1 MLPGRPYAHGQ
12 GAGGGG
18 VGGGGSGAGELG
30 PAAAVPAAAAA
41 APSATTLAAA
51 GGGGG
56 SEGGGGDGG
65 GGGPAGGPT
74 AAAGRTPPTPLP
86 AGFPVGD
93 PSEVDDYAVRSPIVQ
108 MIGVGDCVARLIKLS
123 EERRRL
129 AQVSP
134 TVPIAWW
141 RRFVAEFFAPSA
153 LLLYDALSSSAAPG
167 GAAGSGASQPA
178 GGGGGAAGGS
188 GNGGAGG
195 DGSGGPGLG
204 GAATGASVPGAP
216 PVRSLSL
223 QLRAEGYARLLRAR
237 FSGVGGI
244 KDERLLLE
252 NPCEFLL
259 QSGVIVVDCPRAIFL
274 SEYASSRVHSE
285 GHLRVSFAARDRKIV
300 CWEFSSRS
308 HVELLDRAALTP
320 GAPLPPSAVCAF
332 GHSPALTRLM
342 LTSEAV
348 LKLRR
353 RMVAS
358 ITALRA
364 AGRLNPAALL
374 DGATRGGDRPP
385 PSEGSHSLHTRW
397 QKGWRWQH
405 GGAPSVF
412 PLPGLPRFPSAS
424 DGGNTFGGPRVWRS

>member
-1 MLPGRPYAHGQ
+1 
-12 GAGGGG
+12 
-18 VGGGGSGAGELG
+18 
-30 PAAAVPAAAAA
+30 
-41 APSATTLAAA
+41 
-51 GGGGG
+51 
-56 SEGGGGDGG
+56 
-65 GGGPAGGPT
+65 
-74 AAAGRTPPTPLP
+74 
-86 AGFPVGD
+86 
-93 PSEVDDYAVRSPIVQ
+93 

-167 GAAGSGASQPA
+167 GAA
-178 GGGGGAAGGS
+178 
-188 GNGGAGG
+188 
-195 DGSGGPGLG
+195 
-204 GAATGASVPGAP
+204 
-216 PVRSLSL
+216 
-223 QLRAEGYARLLRAR
+223 GYARLLRAR

-342 LTSEAV
+342 LT
-348 LKLRR
+348 
-353 RMVAS
+353 
-358 ITALRA
+358 
-364 AGRLNPAALL
+364 
-374 DGATRGGDRPP
+374 
-385 PSEGSHSLHTRW
+385 
-397 QKGWRWQH
+397 
-405 GGAPSVF
+405 
-412 PLPGLPRFPSAS
+412 FPSAS